1 MSEVVERQFP
11 AKALLT
17 GLRAIGYNFST
28 AVADII
34 DNSVAVASTEIRIF
48 SDALAKTPY
57 FCILDNG
64 WGMNAAELDNAMLFG
79 SDREGKEECMQ
90 VCRSPTK
97 SGVG

>member
-1 MSEVVERQFP
+1 MSELVERQFP

-48 SDALAKTPY
+48 SDALAK
-57 FCILDNG
+57 
-64 WGMNAAELDNAMLFG
+64 
-79 SDREGKEECMQ
+79 
-90 VCRSPTK
+90 
-97 SGVG
+97 